1 MIGKIL
7 SNSPCNEDL
16 FEGKV
21 HEKLAKII
29 ADEITND
36 PNCSIIGIDG
46 GWGSGKSNL
55 VGIIERDLQ
64 EQNDEIKRKYHF
76 FTYDAWGHQNDL
88 PRRTILEELTS
99 DLTDGENAI
108 LPTKEWKERLKN
120 LLAKQKE
127 TTTKTVPRLNLA
139 VITIVI
145 LVALTPVISAI
156 SDLIPWTWCK
166 LLFKIIIYVGPLAY
180 VCVRQYKSMINSEEN
195 KKENRKDK
203 KNNHKQKLTIASFIT
218 ELFLLYQDKITE
230 NETYET
236 VSEREPSTKQFN
248 DWMNDINSSL
258 ARVNHYLV
266 IVIDNMDRLPRIKV
280 QELWAAIHSFFAD
293 TKYSNIRAIVPFDRE
308 HIRNAFQ
315 SEDICHNNNDK
326 DKDKDAVVVYG
337 DDFINKTFY
346 IVYHVAPPI
355 LSGWKDYFEHQW
367 KLAFGKDSLID
378 NAVLQVYD
386 MLTEEHSPR
395 KIVAFINEFVTIK
408 QLADRKIPD
417 KYIALFIFG
426 RKNISKKPIEII
438 LNPDY
443 LGPLEFLYGSDDNL
457 PAYMSSL
464 YYQLPIDKAMDIVYT
479 RQFTRELDENKVDSL
494 KQMKESGVKKF
505 YSILDRAIAEV
516 QNTNN
521 AVLALSA
528 LFGNEVNSTIKNFWE
543 CLYQKDKQQRGDINH
558 YLPYHKILLEKV
570 SDKKMEYWNDL
581 IRGYHNRINKDSNIS
596 DYIDGINELF
606 KVNYHEGFAMLS
618 SIHKDISPEQ
628 FVILIE
634 ETGKDYKNYGLTCPD
649 SVLSDYLEKLDI
661 ERWANLR
668 IIPYL
673 DRVEYPLESFEDAV
687 EEQLKSKGNSLNSAR
702 ILMHRLKELKTEV
715 INYSDYFNDST
726 LEHLYNDCPSD
737 DNFKYNLMAMRL
749 SKMNSF
755 RGSYG
760 YFDSDYNHPSEEM
773 IAKVSN
779 VCFHYLNYGSILEGL
794 SPSSTDLHR
803 GVCKF
808 LTVNNIGTL
817 RLSIASVIQ
826 HYKTIVDNSDITSD
840 ELFVKLNRWSKYK
853 ETITQE
859 MMPSIDLSF
868 FEAAKNNECELSEY
882 ILDLAESYLESINQD
897 SWTAA
902 LKRGSGFEL
911 SLLWKYHPKH
921 LPEFSNAL
929 KHVMKGYATGEE
941 RIPIN
946 CAVVD
951 RSISVLKDNDYDP
964 GKIFREIRD
973 NYFSAAITTEQMRY
987 YVGWLFEYGNLDRKK
1002 DCLNHILPSEKLNNS
1017 EIISMMAANKDVVKD
1032 MVQNSSDSTEFT
1044 ETLIS
1049 LRKGSLSDNEDL
1061 KELCDYLGL
1070 SDKEEIN
1077 NVDTK

>member
-1 MIGKIL
+1 M
-7 SNSPCNEDL
+7 
-16 FEGKV
+16 
-21 HEKLAKII
+21 AKII
-29 ADEITND
+29 AEEITND

-127 TTTKTVPRLNLA
+127 TTTKTVPRLNFA

-195 KKENRKDK
+195 KKKNRKDK

-326 DKDKDAVVVYG
+326 DKDAVVVYG

-367 KLAFGKDSLID
+367 KLAFGEGTVID

-408 QLADRKIPD
+408 QLADPIIPD

-464 YYQLPIDKAMDIVYT
+464 YYQLPIEKAMDIVYT
-479 RQFTRELDENKVDSL
+479 RQFTRELDENKVGSL

-570 SDKKMEYWNDL
+570 SDKKMEYWKDL

-606 KVNYHEGFAMLS
+606 QVDGPEGLTILS
-618 SIHKDISPEQ
+618 SCHKEISPEQ
-628 FVILIE
+628 FMILIE
-634 ETGKDYKNYGLTCPD
+634 KTGEDYKKYGLTCSD
-649 SVLSDYLEKLDI
+649 SELSDYLEKLDI
-661 ERWANLR
+661 KRLASLR

-673 DRVEYPLESFEDAV
+673 DRAEY
-687 EEQLKSKGNSLNSAR
+687 QLKSFESAIEDQLKNVGNSFNNAR
-702 ILMHRLKELKTEV
+702 ILICRLKELKTDV
-715 INYSDYFNDST
+715 IDYKDYFNDST
-726 LEHLYNDCPSD
+726 LEQFYNACPSD
-737 DNFKYNLMAMRL
+737 DGFKYDLMAMCL
-749 SKMNSF
+749 SRMNSF
-755 RGSYG
+755 RESYG
-760 YFDSDYNHPSEEM
+760 YFTAELENSSDSVVKSVAE
-773 IAKVSN
+773 
-779 VCFHYLNYGSILEGL
+779 VCHKYIDFGDLINGIES
-794 SPSSTDLHR
+794 SSTNLHKK
-803 GVCKF
+803 VCKYLVENDSENLALDISSTALHF
-808 LTVNNIGTL
+808 QQI
-817 RLSIASVIQ
+817 ID
-826 HYKTIVDNSDITSD
+826 YSDISKE
-840 ELFVKLNRWSKYK
+840 ELFVFLNGWRKYK
-853 ETITQE
+853 ENITI
-859 MMPSIDLSF
+859 
-868 FEAAKNNECELSEY
+868 
-882 ILDLAESYLESINQD
+882 ESVP
-897 SWTAA
+897 
-902 LKRGSGFEL
+902 EL
-911 SLLWKYHPKH
+911 SLCFYEAAIESSCELAQYVLELANKYLDSIDQDYWAASLRNTPNFELRLLFIYHPR
-921 LPEFSNAL
+921 LYPAFYNAF
-929 KHVMKGYATGEE
+929 KQVMKGYATGEDK
-941 RIPIN
+941 RPVDS
-946 CAVVD
+946 VVVNLCNG
-951 RSISVLKDNDYDP
+951 VLKDNNYDP
-964 GKIFREIRD
+964 SKLFEEIRD
-973 NYFSAAITTEQMRY
+973 HYYTANITMGQLKY
-987 YVGWLFEYGNLDRKK
+987 YGGWLFNYGNLDMKK
-1002 DCLNHILPSEKLNNS
+1002 DCLNHILPSEKLS
-1017 EIISMMAANKDVVKD
+1017 STEIISLMATNKEVVGR
-1032 MVQNSSDSTEFT
+1032 MIENSSDSTEFT

-1049 LRKGSLSDNEDL
+1049 LSKGPLSDNEDL

-1077 NVDTK
+1077 NENTK

>member
-1 MIGKIL
+1 MTGKIL

-29 ADEITND
+29 AEEISND

-64 EQNDEIKRKYHF
+64 EQNDETKRKYQF

-99 DLTDGENAI
+99 DLADGENAI
-108 LPTKEWKERLKN
+108 LPNKEWKERLKN

-127 TTTKTVPRLNLA
+127 TTTKTVPRLNFA
-139 VITIVI
+139 MITIA
-145 LVALTPVISAI
+145 LMVALTPVISAI
-156 SDLIPWTWCK
+156 SSLITCECGK
-166 LLFKIIIYVGPLAY
+166 LIFTCVIYGLAIIFICIKQLRYL
-180 VCVRQYKSMINSEEN
+180 
-195 KKENRKDK
+195 KDT
-203 KNNHKQKLTIASFIT
+203 KQKITVTSFFT
-218 ELFLLYQDKITE
+218 ELFLVYKDKITE

-236 VSEREPSTKQFN
+236 VSESEPSTKQFN

-258 ARVNHYLV
+258 NRINHYLV

-293 TKYSNIRAIVPFDRE
+293 TKYSNIRVIVPFDRE

-315 SEDICHNNNDK
+315 SEDICYNNNNQNT
-326 DKDKDAVVVYG
+326 VVVYG

-367 KLAFGKDSLID
+367 RLALGEDSVID

-395 KIVAFINEFVTIK
+395 KIIAFINEFVTIK
-408 QLADRKIPD
+408 QLADPKIPD

-426 RKNISKKPIEII
+426 RKSISKKPIEII

-443 LGPLEFLYGSDDNL
+443 LGPLEFLYRADDNL

-479 RQFTRELDENKVDSL
+479 RQFTRELDENKIDSL

-505 YSILDRAIAEV
+505 YSILERAIAEV
-516 QNTNN
+516 KNTSN
-521 AVLALSA
+521 AVLAMTA
-528 LFGNEVNSTIKNFWE
+528 LFKNEKSKSIEYFWE
-543 CLYQKDKQQRGDINH
+543 CLYQIDKQQRGEIDH
-558 YLPYHKILLEKV
+558 YLPYHKILLENI
-570 SDKKMEYWNDL
+570 SDKKMEYWKAL
-581 IRGYHNRINKDSNIS
+581 IGGYHNGINQETNIC

-606 KVNYHEGFAMLS
+606 QVDYPEGLTILS
-618 SIHKDISPEQ
+618 RRHKEISPEQ
-628 FVILIE
+628 FVVLIE
-634 ETGKDYKNYGLTCPD
+634 ETAEDYKKYGLTCSD
-649 SVLSDYLEKLDI
+649 SELSGYLEKQDVKML
-661 ERWANLR
+661 ANLKM
-668 IIPYL
+668 IPYL
-673 DRVEYPLESFEDAV
+673 DRKEYPLESFEDAV
-687 EEQLKSKGNSLNSAR
+687 EEQLKNVGNSFNNAR
-702 ILMHRLKELKTEV
+702 ILICRLKELKTEV

-726 LEHLYNDCPSD
+726 LEHLYNDSPSD
-737 DNFKYNLMAMRL
+737 DDFKYDLMAMRL

-817 RLSIASVIQ
+817 RLSIASVIL
-826 HYKTIVDNSDITSD
+826 HCKTIIDNSDITSD
-840 ELFVKLNRWSKYK
+840 ELFVKLNSWSKYK
-853 ETITQE
+853 EAITQE
-859 MMPSIDLSF
+859 MLPSIDLRF

-882 ILDLAESYLESINQD
+882 ILDLAENYLESINQD

-902 LKRGSGFEL
+902 LKRGSIFEL
-911 SLLWKYHPKH
+911 NLLWKYHPKH
-921 LPEFSNAL
+921 LTEFSNAL
-929 KHVMKGYATGEE
+929 KHVLKGYASGEE
-941 RIPIN
+941 KIPIN
-946 CAVVD
+946 SSVVNQ
-951 RSISVLKDNDYDP
+951 SISVLKDNDYDP

-1002 DCLNHILPSEKLNNS
+1002 DCLNHILPSEKLNDS
-1017 EIISMMAANKDVVKD
+1017 EIISLMATNKEVVGR
-1032 MVQNSSDSTEFT
+1032 MIENTSDSTEFT
-1044 ETLIS
+1044 ATLIS

-1061 KELCDYLGL
+1061 KVLCDYLGL

-1077 NVDTK
+1077 NADTK

>member
-29 ADEITND
+29 ADEISND

-55 VGIIERDLQ
+55 VGIIEQELQ
-64 EQNDEIKRKYHF
+64 EQNDKTKQKYHF

-99 DLTDGENAI
+99 DLTSGGKAI
-108 LPTKEWKERLKN
+108 FPTKEWKERLKN

-127 TTTKTVPRLNLA
+127 TTTKTVPRLNFA
-139 VITIVI
+139 VITIAI

-166 LLFKIIIYVGPLAY
+166 LLFTIFIYVGSLAY
-180 VCVRQYKSMINSEEN
+180 VCIRQYKLMKKSEDDRREN
-195 KKENRKDK
+195 PKGK
-203 KNNHKQKLTIASFIT
+203 KNDHEQKITVASFLA
-218 ELFLLYQDKITE
+218 ELFLVYQDKITE

-258 ARVNHYLV
+258 NRINHYLV

-293 TKYSNIRAIVPFDRE
+293 TKYSNICVIVPFDRE

-315 SEDICHNNNDK
+315 SEDICYNNNNK
-326 DKDKDAVVVYG
+326 DTVVVYG

-367 KLAFGKDSLID
+367 KLAFGEDSVID

-408 QLADRKIPD
+408 QLADPRIPD

-438 LNPDY
+438 LNPNY
-443 LGPLEFLYGSDDNL
+443 LGPLEFLYKSDDNL

-516 QNTNN
+516 KNTSN
-521 AVLALSA
+521 AALAMAA
-528 LFGNEVNSTIKNFWE
+528 LFENEKNRAIENFWE
-543 CLYQKDKQQRGDINH
+543 CLYQIDKQQRSVINH
-558 YLPYHKILLEKV
+558 YLPYHKILLENI
-570 SDKKMEYWNDL
+570 SDKRMEYWKAL
-581 IRGYHNRINKDSNIS
+581 IGGYNNSINQETNIS
-596 DYIDGINELF
+596 DYIDGINDLF
-606 KVNYHEGFAMLS
+606 QVDGTEGLTILS
-618 SIHKDISPEQ
+618 SYHKEISPEQ

-634 ETGKDYKNYGLTCPD
+634 ETGEDYKKYGLTCSD
-649 SVLSDYLEKLDI
+649 SELSDYLEKLDI
-661 ERWANLR
+661 KRLASLR

-673 DRVEYPLESFEDAV
+673 DRAEYPLKSFESAIED
-687 EEQLKSKGNSLNSAR
+687 QLKNVGNSFNNAR
-702 ILMHRLKELKTEV
+702 ILICRLKELKTDV
-715 INYSDYFNDST
+715 IDYKGYFNDST
-726 LEHLYNDCPSD
+726 LEQLYNACPSD
-737 DNFKYNLMAMRL
+737 DDFKYDLMAMRL

-755 RGSYG
+755 RESYG

-808 LTVNNIGTL
+808 LTVNNVGTTL

-826 HYKTIVDNSDITSD
+826 HYKTIVDNSNITSD

-853 ETITQE
+853 EAITQE

-868 FEAAKNNECELSEY
+868 FEAAKNNECEFSEY
-882 ILDLAESYLESINQD
+882 ILDLAENYLESINQD
-897 SWTAA
+897 GWTSA

-941 RIPIN
+941 KIPIN
-946 CAVVD
+946 SAVVD

-1017 EIISMMAANKDVVKD
+1017 EIISMMAANKDIVKD
-1032 MVQNSSDSTEFT
+1032 MVQNSSDSTEFI
-1044 ETLIS
+1044 ETLTT

-1061 KELCDYLGL
+1061 KELCDYLDL

>member
-1 MIGKIL
+1 MTGKIL

-21 HEKLAKII
+21 HEKLAKTI
-29 ADEITND
+29 ADEISND

-46 GWGSGKSNL
+46 GWGAGKSNL
-55 VGIIERDLQ
+55 VGMIERDLR
-64 EQNDEIKRKYHF
+64 EQNYEAKHRYHF

-99 DLTDGENAI
+99 DLAGGENAI
-108 LPTKEWKERLKN
+108 LPTKEWKERLKS
-120 LLAKQKE
+120 LLAKQRE
-127 TTTKTVPRLNLA
+127 TTTKTVPRLNFA
-139 VITIVI
+139 MITIA
-145 LVALTPVISAI
+145 LMVAFTPVISVISSLITCECGRLIFTCVIYGLAI
-156 SDLIPWTWCK
+156 IFICIKQLRY
-166 LLFKIIIYVGPLAY
+166 L
-180 VCVRQYKSMINSEEN
+180 
-195 KKENRKDK
+195 KDT
-203 KNNHKQKLTIASFIT
+203 KQKITATSFFT
-218 ELFLLYQDKITE
+218 ELFLVYKDKIIE

-236 VSEREPSTKQFN
+236 VSENEPSTKQFN

-258 ARVNHYLV
+258 NRINHYLV

-293 TKYSNIRAIVPFDRE
+293 TKYSNIRVIVPFDRE

-315 SEDICHNNNDK
+315 SEDICYNNNNK
-326 DKDKDAVVVYG
+326 DTVVVYG

-367 KLAFGKDSLID
+367 KLAFGEDSVID

-408 QLADRKIPD
+408 QLADPRIPD

-438 LNPDY
+438 LNPNY
-443 LGPLEFLYGSDDNL
+443 LGPLEFLYRSDDNL

-479 RQFTRELDENKVDSL
+479 RQFTRELDDNKVDSL

-516 QNTNN
+516 KNTSN
-521 AVLALSA
+521 AVLAMAA
-528 LFGNEVNSTIKNFWE
+528 LFENEKNRSIENFWE
-543 CLYQKDKQQRGDINH
+543 CLYQIDKQQRSEINH
-558 YLPYHKILLEKV
+558 YLPYHKILLENI
-570 SDKKMEYWNDL
+570 SDKRMEYWKAL
-581 IRGYHNRINKDSNIS
+581 IEGYNNSINQETNIS

-606 KVNYHEGFAMLS
+606 QVDGTEGLTILS
-618 SIHKDISPEQ
+618 SYHKEISPEQ

-634 ETGKDYKNYGLTCPD
+634 ETGEDYKKYGLTCSD
-649 SVLSDYLEKLDI
+649 SELSDYLEKLDI
-661 ERWANLR
+661 NRLASLR

-673 DRVEYPLESFEDAV
+673 DRAEYPLKSFESAIED
-687 EEQLKSKGNSLNSAR
+687 QLKNVGNSFNNAR
-702 ILMHRLKELKTEV
+702 ILICRLKELKTDV
-715 INYSDYFNDST
+715 IDYKGYFNDST
-726 LEHLYNDCPSD
+726 LEQLYNACPSD
-737 DNFKYNLMAMRL
+737 DDFKYDLMAMRL
-749 SKMNSF
+749 SRMNSF
-755 RGSYG
+755 RESYG

-808 LTVNNIGTL
+808 LTVNNVGTL

-826 HYKTIVDNSDITSD
+826 HYKTIVDNSNITSD

-853 ETITQE
+853 EAITQE

-868 FEAAKNNECELSEY
+868 FEAAKNNECEFSEY
-882 ILDLAESYLESINQD
+882 ILDLAENYLESINQD
-897 SWTAA
+897 SWTSA

-941 RIPIN
+941 KIPIN
-946 CAVVD
+946 SAVVD

-1017 EIISMMAANKDVVKD
+1017 EIISMMAANKDIVKD

-1044 ETLIS
+1044 ETLTS

-1061 KELCDYLGL
+1061 KELCNYLGL
-1070 SDKEEIN
+1070 IDGEYKA
-1077 NVDTK
+1077 DTK

>member
-1 MIGKIL
+1 MVGKIL

-99 DLTDGENAI
+99 DLADGENAI

-166 LLFKIIIYVGPLAY
+166 LLFTIFIYIGPLAY
-180 VCVRQYKSMINSEEN
+180 VCRRQYKLMKNSEEN
-195 KKENRKDK
+195 SKDK
-203 KNNHKQKLTIASFIT
+203 KNAHKQKLTITSFIT

-266 IVIDNMDRLPRIKV
+266 IVIDNMDRLPRIRV

-293 TKYSNIRAIVPFDRE
+293 TRYSNIRVIVPFDRE

-315 SEDICHNNNDK
+315 SEDICYDK
-326 DKDKDAVVVYG
+326 ENKDTVVVYG

-355 LSGWKDYFEHQW
+355 LSGWKDYLEHQW
-367 KLAFGKDSLID
+367 KLAFGEDSIID

-408 QLADRKIPD
+408 QLADPKIPD

-443 LGPLEFLYGSDDNL
+443 LGPLEFLYRSDDNL
-457 PAYMSSL
+457 PVYMSSL
-464 YYQLPIDKAMDIVYT
+464 YYQLPIDKALDIVYT
-479 RQFTRELDENKVDSL
+479 RQFTRELDENKLDSL
-494 KQMKESGVKKF
+494 KQMKEYGGKKF
-505 YSILDRAIAEV
+505 YSILERAIAEV
-516 QNTNN
+516 KNTSN
-521 AVLALSA
+521 AVLALAS
-528 LFGNEVNSTIKNFWE
+528 LFENEKNKSIENFWE
-543 CLYQKDKQQRGDINH
+543 CLYQKDRQQRGEINH
-558 YLPYHKILLEKV
+558 YLPYHKILLERV
-570 SDKKMEYWNDL
+570 SDRKKEYWKDL
-581 IRGYHNRINKDSNIS
+581 IRGYHTSIS
-596 DYIDGINELF
+596 QDTDIHDYINGINELSQT
-606 KVNYHEGFAMLS
+606 NYHEGLAVLS
-618 SIHKDISPEQ
+618 RLRREISPEQ
-628 FVILIE
+628 FVILID
-634 ETGKDYKNYGLTCPD
+634 ETGEDYRKYGLTCSD
-649 SVLSDYLEKLDI
+649 SELSGYLEKQDI
-661 ERWANLR
+661 KMWANLKM
-668 IIPYL
+668 IPYL
-673 DRVEYPLESFEDAV
+673 DRKEYPLVSFKHAV
-687 EEQLKSKGNSLNSAR
+687 ENQLKNVGSDFNNAHTL
-702 ILMHRLKELKTEV
+702 IYRLKELETNAIDYTK
-715 INYSDYFNDST
+715 YFNDST
-726 LEHLYNDCPSD
+726 LEYFYNACPSD
-737 DNFKYNLMAMRL
+737 DDFKYDLMAMRL
-749 SKMNSF
+749 SRMNSF
-755 RGSYG
+755 RESYG
-760 YFDSDYNHPSEEM
+760 YFTAELENPSDSIVKSVAE
-773 IAKVSN
+773 
-779 VCFHYLNYGSILEGL
+779 VCHKFIDFGDLIEGIT
-794 SPSSTDLHR
+794 SSSTNLHKK
-803 GVCKF
+803 VCKY
-808 LTVNNIGTL
+808 LVENDSNNLALDISSTAL
-817 RLSIASVIQ
+817 HFQQIIE
-826 HYKTIVDNSDITSD
+826 HSDISKD
-840 ELFVKLNRWSKYK
+840 ELFVFLDGWRKYK
-853 ETITQE
+853 ENITIE
-859 MMPSIDLSF
+859 NVPKLSLCF
-868 FEAAKNNECELSEY
+868 YEAAIESNCELSQY
-882 ILDLAESYLESINQD
+882 ILDLTNKYLESIDQEY
-897 SWTAA
+897 WAA
-902 LKRGSGFEL
+902 SLRNTPNFEL
-911 SLLWKYHPKH
+911 RLLFIYHPI
-921 LPEFSNAL
+921 LYPAFYNAF
-929 KHVMKGYATGEE
+929 KQVMKGYATGEDK
-941 RIPIN
+941 RPID
-946 CAVVD
+946 CVVVNLCNG
-951 RSISVLKDNDYDP
+951 VLKDNNYNP
-964 GKIFREIRD
+964 SKLFEEIRD
-973 NYFSAAITTEQMRY
+973 HYYMANITMEQLKY
-987 YVGWLFEYGNLDRKK
+987 YGGWLFDYGNLDKKK
-1002 DCLNHILPSEKLNNS
+1002 DCLNHILPSEKLNDS
-1017 EIISMMAANKDVVKD
+1017 EIISLMATNKEVVGC
-1032 MVQNSSDSTEFT
+1032 MLENSSDSTEFT
-1044 ETLIS
+1044 ETLIN

-1061 KELCDYLGL
+1061 KVLCDYLGL